1 MGRVIE
7 LEISTLVVPV
17 LSAVLSAIAGVCGVY
32 VAVSKQLAA
41 GAESQ
46 RAMMADITEIK
57 SGLADVRDELRTH
70 GEKLAGLSEKT
81 DGLAGKVEK
90 HNSVVERT
98 FKLENDAATA
108 WRRHDELAQRVDRL
122 ENIKIGGS
130 E

>member
-1 MGRVIE
+1 MIE
-7 LEISTLVVPV
+7 LELSTLVVPV

-46 RAMMADITEIK
+46 RAMMADIAEIK
-57 SGLADVRDELRTH
+57 SDLADVRDELRTH

-98 FKLENDAATA
+98 FKLETDAATA
-108 WRRHDELAQRVDRL
+108 WKRHDELAERVERL
-122 ENIKIGGS
+122 EDMKIGGTQ
-130 E
+130 

>member
-1 MGRVIE
+1 MIE
-7 LEISTLVVPV
+7 LELSTLVVPV

-46 RAMMADITEIK
+46 KAMMADIAEIK
-57 SGLADVRDELRTH
+57 SDLADVRDELRTH

-98 FKLENDAATA
+98 FKLESNAATA
-108 WRRHDELAQRVDRL
+108 WRRHDELAERVERL
-122 ENIKIGGS
+122 EDMKIGGTQ
-130 E
+130 